1 MIGFPLRG
9 TIGFYS
15 RVPFK
20 GIWVVL
26 GLGVRGDGFRV
37 LGLRFGG

>member
-20 GIWVVL
+20 GFRGLDL
-26 GLGVRGDGFRV
+26 GCFGFR
-37 LGLRFGG
+37 G